1 MEQQEPPLIRVT
13 WEDAACLD
21 SEPWVPT
28 PDVPPTYHPVI
39 VTTVGF
45 LLHQSDAGI
54 IITGAWSPDRTGP
67 RDQIPSGMIRSVVML
82 VPAPPAPVSRKRS
95 RA

>member
-1 MEQQEPPLIRVT
+1 MEHKEPPPLVSVL

-21 SEPWVPT
+21 HEPWVPT
-28 PDVPPTYHPVI
+28 PETPPTYSPVL

-45 LLHQSDAGI
+45 LLHQSDAGL

-67 RDQIPSGMIRSVVML
+67 RDQIPAGMLRSVVFL
-82 VPAPPAPVSRKRS
+82 VPAPGPAKAKRGK
-95 RA
+95 R

>member
-1 MEQQEPPLIRVT
+1 MEHPEPPLIRVT

-21 SEPWVPT
+21 HEPWVPT
-28 PDVPPTYHPVI
+28 PDTPPMYSPVL

-67 RDQIPSGMIRSVVML
+67 RDQIPKGMVRSVVFL
-82 VPAPPAPVSRKRS
+82 EPSKAKRARK
-95 RA
+95 